1 MRDNGVR
8 DFPDPDPDGPLMDL
22 DGPQMHKKY
31 PNFDAVSQKCFKAYT
46 DEQSGQ

>member
-1 MRDNGVR
+1 MRDNGVK
-8 DFPDPDPDGPLMDL
+8 DFPDPDPDRPLMDL